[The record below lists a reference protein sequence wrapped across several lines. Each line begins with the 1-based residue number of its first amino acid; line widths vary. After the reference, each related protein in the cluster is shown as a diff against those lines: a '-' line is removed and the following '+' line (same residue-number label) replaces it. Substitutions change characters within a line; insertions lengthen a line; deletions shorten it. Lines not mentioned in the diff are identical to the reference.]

1 MYVSIYQS
9 INLSICLYFYL
20 SIYVRQ
26 KSSLYPHKSVQ
37 PPNRH
42 LPMRCASSPLVCQ
55 LVVMFVGRFVCWLVS
70 GSVLFFKTGWMLH
83 FHAPIWAH
91 LFCNEL
97 ATLQL
102 QRRWIENV
110 GSTFCLDI
118 SRWSSNDFG
127 TSCRNDFIN
136 RLIGSWYFYPN
147 VSGNMIL

>member
-9 INLSICLYFYL
+9 IYSIYLYFYL
-20 SIYVRQ
+20 YMCGRNRPYTPTKASNHLIATFQWGVPRVPWFV
-26 KSSLYPHKSVQ
+26 SWLLCLLDGWFAGKSVGLS
-37 PPNRH
+37 N
-42 LPMRCASSPLVCQ
+42 
-55 LVVMFVGRFVCWLVS
+55 
-70 GSVLFFKTGWMLH
+70 FFITGWKLH

-91 LFCNEL
+91 LFCYEL

-147 VSGNMIL
+147 VSGSIIL